1 MYFEINC
8 NFFEFIR
15 HSFKLVKTVMKMIL
29 VKFLH
34 WKPKMYLGF
43 AILMFLTKLNAQQKF
58 TFSTYHDR
66 DSVVWYVKNLSQ
78 ENVKLSA
85 ATLDFFY
92 KSDNVMIW
100 PYTYFGGN
108 KNFRKIGKFCGEKNC
123 WKYKSEIGLGL
134 DAWVAP
140 GDSFPIVSGDNY
152 AAASFDTL
160 MLANFELFW
169 YDTNG
174 ISHKTMV
181 TPPGS
186 TCAFESL
193 FLSAGDLPDKGIK
206 KGSNAYFQ
214 MHEGS
219 KKYLFGNNIT
229 IAILFDN
236 YTLKPYWVSS
246 VFPQNPAGQMW
257 KDFGYPID
265 SQVFYQF
272 RMANS
277 MGQKTGTLDSII
289 DGMNTGDYIALVS
302 YNTYNLDAENFR
314 SVFAKI
320 GVNVNSLNG
329 GQCFTI
335 LGRKDLPV
343 GKAQVKIA
351 SDPLAGSA
359 LKIPSIKQQPSNECL
374 NYASCYEKF
383 IYKLSPYVPKPKGRL
398 NQITS
403 RLNVYPNPSFEGHW
417 TITLPQGASKI
428 EVVDAVGRTLFVNT
442 SLNGFAF
449 FELNASLFNILNTQG
464 VYVARV
470 YNDSNQL
477 LSVGRLVN

>member
-1 MYFEINC
+1 
-8 NFFEFIR
+8 
-15 HSFKLVKTVMKMIL
+15 MKIIL
-29 VKFLH
+29 VKFIH

-174 ISHKTMV
+174 ISHKNTV
-181 TPPGS
+181 LPPKSNGS
-186 TCAFESL
+186 CEFVPLFET
-193 FLSAGDLPDKGIK
+193 AGSSKTDGIRL
-206 KGSNAYFQ
+206 GSNSWFQ
-214 MHEGS
+214 LHEGS
-219 KKYLFGNNIT
+219 KNYLFGSNIA

-236 YTLKPYWVSS
+236 YSLKPYWVSS
-246 VFPQNPAGQMW
+246 VFPQNPAGRMI
-257 KDFGYPID
+257 KNFGYPID

-272 RMANS
+272 NIYNS
-277 MGQKTGTLDSII
+277 KYTGMQTLDSII
-289 DGMNTGDYIALVS
+289 DGMSTGDYIAIVS
-302 YNTYNLDAENFR
+302 YSQWSGGSANAANGYNAFGSLKKSFE
-314 SVFAKI
+314 SI
-320 GVNVNSLNG
+320 GLNMDTLFPGCSYSL
-329 GQCFTI
+329 
-335 LGRKDLPV
+335 LGRKGLAV
-343 GKAQVKIA
+343 GKAKFNVNHICNPA
-351 SDPLAGSA
+351 IYSIFN
-359 LKIPSIKQQPSNECL
+359 LKTAMISNAPTNEM
-374 NYASCYEKF
+374 YDYPSCYEKF

-464 VYVARV
+464 VYVARI
-470 YNDSNQL
+470 YNHANQL
-477 LSVGRLVN
+477 LTVGRLVN